1 MDGGRRRGDLAG
13 LGVVPSEDLTPRPA
27 AAGTADPEA
36 LVALQKRALGVIA
49 GLAPAALELGE
60 LFRAAGHELA
70 LVGGPVRDAFLGRPS
85 ADLDFATSA
94 TPDETERLLAGWA
107 DAHWDIGRAF
117 GTIGARRHGRRGAP
131 DVVVEVTT
139 YRTDAYDPTSRKP
152 EVVFGDTL
160 EGDLSR
166 RDFTVNA
173 MAIRL
178 PGLAFVDPFDGLQDL
193 ARGVLRTP
201 VDPRQSFD
209 DDPLRM
215 MRAARFAA
223 QLGFAVDPAALA
235 AATDM
240 AERLAIVS
248 AERVRDELVKL
259 LLSPQPRP
267 GLRVLVDTGLAQ
279 QVLPEL
285 PALRLEIDEHHR
297 HKDVYEHSLT
307 VLDKAI
313 ALETGPDG
321 AVPGPDLV
329 LRLAALLHDIGK
341 PATRRFESGGGVSFH
356 HHEVVGAKL
365 VAKRLRALHFDKA
378 TVQAVARLTE
388 LHLRFHGYGD
398 GAWTDS
404 AVRRYVTDAGP
415 LLERLHRLTRSDC
428 TTRNVRK
435 ARRLSE
441 AYDDLERRI
450 AELRDQEELAA
461 IRPDLDGTQIMAA
474 LGVGPGRVV
483 GEAYRYLLELRMDRG
498 PLGEEAAREALLAW
512 WAGREG

>member
-1 MDGGRRRGDLAG
+1 MSDPQNPDDSLAT
-13 LGVVPSEDLTPRPA
+13 LR
-27 AAGTADPEA
+27 
-36 LVALQKRALGVIA
+36 KRALTVIA
-49 GLAPAALELGE
+49 ELAPAALELGE

-70 LVGGPVRDAFLGRPS
+70 LVGGPVRDAFLGRAS
-85 ADLDFATSA
+85 ADLDFTTSA
-94 TPDETERLLAGWA
+94 TPDESERILARWG
-107 DAHWDIGRAF
+107 DAHWDIGREF
-117 GTIGARRHGRRGAP
+117 GTIGAQRHGRGRGD

-139 YRTDAYDPTSRKP
+139 YRTDAYDPASRKP
-152 EVVFGDTL
+152 EVAFGDTL
-160 EGDLSR
+160 DGDLSR
-166 RDFTVNA
+166 RDFTVNS

-178 PGLAFVDPFDGLQDL
+178 PDLTFVDPFDGLSDL

-223 QLGFAVDPAALA
+223 QLGFTVDDAALA

-240 AERLAIVS
+240 AERITIVS

-259 LLSPQPRP
+259 LLSANPRA
-267 GLRVLVDTGLAQ
+267 GLRVLVDTGLADR
-279 QVLPEL
+279 VLPEL

-341 PATRRFESGGGVSFH
+341 PPTRRFEDGGGVSFH
-356 HHEVVGAKL
+356 HHEVVGAKMT
-365 VAKRLRALHFDKA
+365 AKRLRALHFDKN
-378 TVQAVARLTE
+378 TVKQVSRLVE

-428 TTRNVRK
+428 TTRNQRK

-441 AYDDLERRI
+441 AYDDLEQRI
-450 AELRDQEELAA
+450 AELREQEELAS
-461 IRPDLDGTQIMAA
+461 IRPDLDGSQIMAI
-474 LGVGPGRVV
+474 LGIPPGREV
-483 GEAYRYLLELRMDRG
+483 GAAYQHLLELRMEHG

-512 WAGREG
+512 WSERQQG